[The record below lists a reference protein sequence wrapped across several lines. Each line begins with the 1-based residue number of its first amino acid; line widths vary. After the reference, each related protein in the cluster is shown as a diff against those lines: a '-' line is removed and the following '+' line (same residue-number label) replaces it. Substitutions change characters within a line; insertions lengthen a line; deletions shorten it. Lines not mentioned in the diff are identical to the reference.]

1 MSGSTLQ
8 PTPGRML
15 RLACVLVCLG
25 AGAAYSLGPTE
36 AVPTAVQA
44 MAPVAEAAQ
53 RMGILEMF
61 MHADWVVKTVML
73 FLLLCSV
80 VTWTLLLEKAWV
92 LNRIGRHSSRLLAS
106 IRTAHSV
113 DQIGPLARQHPDTP
127 LSRIWLAAQKEWD
140 AFQLR
145 QGKRAVQ
152 PHQAD
157 RLLQRM
163 ALSAGIAQEQELARL
178 GNGMGVLATI
188 GSTAPFVGLFGTVWG
203 ILHSFADIAAAKTTS
218 LSVVAPGIAEA
229 LLATAIGLF
238 AAIPA
243 VMIYNG
249 FARSISHL
257 TGAFDNFVAEFTTFA
272 SRELEQ
278 QEEA

>member
-1 MSGSTLQ
+1 MIGSTQ
-8 PTPGRML
+8 PTPGRLL
-15 RLACVLVCLG
+15 RFACVLVCLG
-25 AGAAYSLGPTE
+25 AGAAYSLGAQESLP
-36 AVPTAVQA
+36 AAAQA
-44 MAPVAEAAQ
+44 MAPVAAAAQ

-61 MHADWVVKTVML
+61 LHADWVVKAVML

-80 VTWTLLLEKAWV
+80 ATWTLLLDKAW
-92 LNRIGRHSSRLLAS
+92 LLHRIGRHSERFLAS
-106 IRTAHSV
+106 VRTAQRV
-113 DQIGPLARQHPDTP
+113 DQIGPLARKHPDTP
-127 LSRIWLAAQKEWD
+127 LARIWLAAQKEWD
-140 AFQLR
+140 GFHHR
-145 QGKRAVQ
+145 QGKRPTA

-163 ALSAGIAQEQELARL
+163 ALAAGIAQEQELARL

-249 FARSISHL
+249 FARSISRL

-278 QEEA
+278 REEA